1 MTGLFFLDKKL
12 IGNKSVLECNWKKK
26 QTVPT

>member
-1 MTGLFFLDKKL
+1 MGLFLLYKKL
-12 IGNKSVLECNWKKK
+12 IGNKSVLEYNWKEK